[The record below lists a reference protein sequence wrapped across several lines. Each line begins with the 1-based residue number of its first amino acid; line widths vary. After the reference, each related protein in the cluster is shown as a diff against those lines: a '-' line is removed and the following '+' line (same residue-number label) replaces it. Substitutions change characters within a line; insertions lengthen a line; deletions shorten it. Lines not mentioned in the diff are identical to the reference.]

1 MIDIKLSDVMKQH
14 GITVS
19 ELSEY
24 TGLARSTITPLVNN
38 PSEVK
43 GIKIETLNVLCDF
56 FGVPTQE
63 IIKFIPE
70 SKKYS
75 FINLIKHPDNDA
87 IFYMIMKKKIG
98 NANRYVFLSLM
109 IDKNDI
115 LYEELCYIISISI
128 KDSEDKNIPESVWS
142 FVENKNEILPAHVYL
157 KDLQRQPKDIKGQNS
172 VVIVNYLI
180 QNNIFTEIS
189 SNKDKARFEIY
200 WDDFDFFDNEKT
212 QTLIM
217 ENKRISVY
225 DPLD

>member
-14 GITVS
+14 GITIS

-75 FINLIKHPDNDA
+75 FINLIKHPDNDD
-87 IFYMIMKKKIG
+87 IFYIIMKKKIG

-109 IDKNDI
+109 ILQNNSP
-115 LYEELCYIISISI
+115 YEELYYDIHISI
-128 KDSEDKNIPESVWS
+128 KDSEDKHLPESVWS

-157 KDLQRQPKDIKGQNS
+157 KDLERQSKNIKEQNS
-172 VVIVNYLI
+172 GVIVKYLI
-180 QNNIFTEIS
+180 QNKVFTETS
-189 SNKDKARFEIY
+189 SNEARFNIY
-200 WDDFDFFDNEKT
+200 WEDFDFFDNEKK
-212 QTLIM
+212 QTLILK
-217 ENKRISVY
+217 NKHISVY